1 MDVADRF
8 LLTDQEILEKSN
20 ADSDTSATFLR
31 NLDELAVYLTS
42 QSTAPQKV
50 FGKQNIALTI
60 LKKINCFTLIA
71 RDKNN
76 LLDIQSVDG
85 EIIDQVSLGKVF
97 IPQSL
102 LNKAGSNQV
111 YSFVFRSGLLFSEP
125 LENETVQ
132 SIVLSASV
140 PDRKIYDLLD
150 PVVITFQDRNA
161 NNTIKSRIS
170 TRQFWVSEESGNC
183 AFSNFI
189 FLWRKFL
196 KSTFFFIRLLISELH
211 MNLRCVSEFLLKILK
226 SLF

>member
-42 QSTAPQKV
+42 QSTAQQKV

-140 PDRKIYDLLD
+140 PDRKIYNLLD

-170 TRQFWVSEESGNC
+170 TRQFWVPEESGNC

-189 FLWRKFL
+189 FL
-196 KSTFFFIRLLISELH
+196 
-211 MNLRCVSEFLLKILK
+211 
-226 SLF
+226 